1 MARRHEGSNRGIG
14 WLAWTVAT
22 ALAACTA
29 APPGNGGPPVASGAV
44 GADDDWPIWGADA
57 GGTKYSRLDQI
68 NRDNVAELVA
78 VWTWETGEQPV
89 RGPRAPVLGE
99 GVQPG
104 NFEVTPL
111 EVDGVMYLSTPYNRV
126 VALDAATGEPTWE
139 YDPRIWEFG
148 QPPNGTG
155 LVHRGVA
162 LWQGP
167 ANADGSGGIE
177 RRIFLNSRWRLIAL
191 DAATGTL
198 IDSFGPGGEIDLT
211 EDLIWPTN
219 RLHYTQTSPPVVY
232 GDLVI
237 VGNGVGDRLRYRNDP
252 PGDIQAFDVRTGER
266 VWRFSPIPQAGE
278 LGNDTWED
286 DSWRYT
292 GHTNVWA
299 PFTLDVARGLL
310 YLPVGTPS
318 NDYYGGERKGD
329 NLFAESILCLNAT
342 TGEHVWHFQTVHHG
356 LWDYDVSSPPTLL
369 TINVD
374 GRRIDAVAQPT
385 KQGFLFVFDRVTGE
399 PVWPIEER
407 PVPGSDAPGE
417 RSAATQPFPTRPA
430 PFARQGIREAE
441 LMDYTP
447 ELRAMALEALAP
459 YRWGEM
465 FLPPST
471 QGTVVLPGLIGG
483 ANYGGAAADV
493 ETGVLYVK
501 ASNSPTLITI
511 VAADQSEVEMEY
523 TGESDGIRLENGLPL
538 LKPPY
543 GTLTAI
549 DLNTG
554 EHLWQVPVGDDAR
567 VRQHPD
573 LAGVDLPERLGAIGH
588 SGPIVTAGGLVFITG
603 GAASLY
609 AFDAASGGELWSAE
623 LGAASSANPMTF
635 ADQSGRQLVV
645 IASGRGSNAKLTA
658 FALGPHPDAGVP

>member
-1 MARRHEGSNRGIG
+1 MAMQWLRETRAGLVAAGI
-14 WLAWTVAT
+14 V
-22 ALAACTA
+22 LAACA
-29 APPGNGGPPVASGAV
+29 PAPPGTGGAPVEPGTVGASG
-44 GADDDWPIWGADA
+44 DWPIWGADA
-57 GGTKYSRLDQI
+57 GGTKYSHLDQI
-68 NRDNVAELVA
+68 DRDNVDQMVE

-89 RGPRAPVLGE
+89 RGPRAPIRGE
-99 GVQPG
+99 QVRPG

-111 EVDGVMYLSTPYNRV
+111 VIDGVMYLSTPYNRV
-126 VALDAATGEPTWE
+126 VALDAATGEQIWE

-162 LWQGP
+162 VWEGP
-167 ANADGSGGIE
+167 ANADGSGATE

-191 DAATGTL
+191 DAATGAP

-232 GDLVI
+232 KDLVI
-237 VGNGVGDRLRYRNDP
+237 LGNGVGDRLKYRNDP

-266 VWRFSPIPQAGE
+266 AWRFSPIPQAGE
-278 LGNDTWED
+278 FGNDTWED
-286 DSWRYT
+286 DSWQYT

-299 PFTLDVARGLL
+299 PFTLDDVRGLL

-318 NDYYGGERKGD
+318 NDYYGGHRWGD
-329 NLFAESILCLNAT
+329 NLFADSILCLNAQ
-342 TGEHVWHFQTVHHG
+342 TGERVWHFQTVHHG

-374 GRRIDAVAQPT
+374 GREIDVVAQPT
-385 KQGFLFVFDRVTGE
+385 KQGFLFVFDRETGE

-407 PVPGSDAPGE
+407 AVPASDAPGE
-417 RSAATQPFPTRPA
+417 RSAETQPFPTKPA
-430 PFARQGIREAE
+430 PFARQGISEAD

-447 ELRAMALEALAP
+447 ELKAMALEAIAP

-471 QGTVVLPGLIGG
+471 QGSVVLPGLIGG
-483 ANYGGAAADV
+483 ANYGGGAADI
-493 ETGVLYVK
+493 ETGVMYVK
-501 ASNSPTLITI
+501 ASNSPSLMTI
-511 VAADQSEVEMEY
+511 VEADQTEVEMEY
-523 TGESDGIRLENGLPL
+523 TGQTRGLSLANGLPL
-538 LKPPY
+538 LRPPY

-554 EHLWQVPVGDDAR
+554 EHVWQVPVGDNAR
-567 VRQHPD
+567 VRDHPD
-573 LAGVDLPERLGAIGH
+573 LEGVELPERLGSTGH
-588 SGPIVTAGGLVFITG
+588 PGPIVTAGGLVFITG
-603 GAASLY
+603 GASSLY
-609 AFDAASGGELWSAE
+609 AFDKATGEELWSAD
-623 LGAASSANPMTF
+623 LGAGSAANPMTF
-635 ADQSGRQLVV
+635 MAESGRQLVV
-645 IASGRGSNAKLTA
+645 IASGRGAGAKLTA
-658 FALGPHPDAGVP
+658 FALENR